1 MEKIKERFLVTID
14 DTEYDLNL
22 SGLGEGEDNSCLVE
36 LNGDKYEVSFDKLS
50 GQKYLFR
57 LNENS
62 SEIDITKNNGTLSLF
77 LDGSEM
83 DVRVEPYSLAELRK
97 KAGISSEGTG
107 DKFVVA
113 PMPGL
118 VLQSEVKVGDEVNK
132 GDSLI
137 IIEAMKME
145 NIIKSTSSGKIKT
158 VFVSSG
164 EAVEKNH
171 KLIEFE

>member
-1 MEKIKERFLVTID
+1 MTDIKERFLVTID

-22 SGLGEGEDNSCLVE
+22 SRQGDSCIVE
-36 LNGDKYEVSFDKLS
+36 FNGDKYEVSFDKLF

-62 SEIDITKNNGTLSLF
+62 SEIDITKNNGTLSMF
-77 LDGSEM
+77 LDGLEM

-97 KAGISSEGTG
+97 KAGASGEGQG
-107 DKFVVA
+107 DKIVMA

-118 VLQSEVKVGDEVNK
+118 ILQSEVNVGDEVKK
-132 GDSLI
+132 GDSLV

-145 NIIKSTSSGKIKT
+145 NIIKSTSAGKVKD
-158 VFVSSG
+158 VFVTMAQ
-164 EAVEKNH
+164 AVDKNE

>member
-1 MEKIKERFLVTID
+1 MTEVKERFLVTID

-22 SGLGEGEDNSCLVE
+22 SRQGDSCIVE
-36 LNGDKYEVSFDKLS
+36 FNGDKFEVSFDKLS

-62 SEIDITKNNGTLSLF
+62 SEIDITKGNGTLSMF

-83 DVRVEPYSLAELRK
+83 DVRVEPYCLAELRK
-97 KAGISSEGTG
+97 KAGTSGEGQG
-107 DKFVVA
+107 DKIVAA

-118 VLQSEVKVGDEVNK
+118 VLRPMVTVGDDVKK
-132 GDSLI
+132 GDVLV

-145 NIIKSTSSGKIKT
+145 NIIKSTSAGKIRA
-158 VFVSSG
+158 VHVSAG
-164 EAVEKNH
+164 QAVDKNER
-171 KLIEFE
+171 LIEFE

>member
-1 MEKIKERFLVTID
+1 MADIKERFLVTID

-22 SGLGEGEDNSCLVE
+22 SRQGESCLVE

-50 GQKYLFR
+50 DQNFLFR

-97 KAGISSEGTG
+97 KAGTTSDGQG
-107 DKFVVA
+107 DKIVVA

-118 VLQSEVKVGDEVNK
+118 VLQSEVNIGDEVKK
-132 GDSLI
+132 GDSLV

-145 NIIKSTSSGKIKT
+145 NIIKSTSTGKIKN
-158 VFVSSG
+158 VFIEPG